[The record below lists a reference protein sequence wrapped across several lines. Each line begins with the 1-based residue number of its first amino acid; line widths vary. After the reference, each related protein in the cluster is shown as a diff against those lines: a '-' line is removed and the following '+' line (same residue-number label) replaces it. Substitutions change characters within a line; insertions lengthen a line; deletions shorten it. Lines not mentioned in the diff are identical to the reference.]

1 VTILFIFLL
10 HIYLYLD
17 HKVKK
22 LVQNPEIKKKILF
35 QSYVI
40 KLKWL
45 SIFNME
51 FMYDLLCLLIAIYE
65 LTSNDNNEAARW
77 MELIY
82 LLKIYKIK
90 VFHDRFLSYI
100 IGILPLSK
108 GHPFISSITSSTGS
122 SS

>member
-51 FMYDLLCLLIAIYE
+51 FMYDLLRLLIAIYE

-100 IGILPLSK
+100 IGTLPLSK
-108 GHPFISSITSSTGS
+108 GHLFISSIMSSTGS